1 MSFHQQGTFEVRRR
15 FSMKTFVSLYSQRS
29 RSLWA
34 ILAVMVVMS
43 LIVVAWGGSTIT
55 AAASTRAPTH
65 VSKRHPVFHTVRIV
79 ERNGRYSFQP
89 GRLTIKA
96 GDVVV
101 WKNASDA
108 PHTVSSD
115 TGVFNTRGVVSPNQ
129 TFTFTFTRAGTF
141 KYHCN
146 IHLYMHAT
154 ILATP

>member
-1 MSFHQQGTFEVRRR
+1 
-15 FSMKTFVSLYSQRS
+15 MKTFVSLYSQRS

-34 ILAVMVVMS
+34 ILAVMVVTS
-43 LIVVAWGGSTIT
+43 LVLAAYGPGPSTPAPST
-55 AAASTRAPTH
+55 HASTHA
-65 VSKRHPVFHTVRIV
+65 SKRHHVVHTVRIV

-115 TGVFNTRGVVSPNQ
+115 TGVFNTGGVVSPNH
-129 TFTFTFTRAGTF
+129 TFTFTFTRAGAF

-154 ILATP
+154 IIATP